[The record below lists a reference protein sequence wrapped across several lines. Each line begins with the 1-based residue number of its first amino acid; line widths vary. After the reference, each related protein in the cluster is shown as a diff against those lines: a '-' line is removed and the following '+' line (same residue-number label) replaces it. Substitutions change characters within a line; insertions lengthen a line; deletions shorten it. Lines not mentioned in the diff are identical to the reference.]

1 MSGSAPTGRFPRE
14 ARIRERWEFNRIH
27 QEAPSVHTG
36 SFTVLALPCLTGA
49 RPRLGCAISKKVG
62 GAVVRN
68 RVRRWIRETFRARQN
83 ELPPIDVVVVAKPE
97 AAQLPSLA
105 AVESE
110 LVPAMSAVGA
120 KAIAGQRRRGARP
133 ERKR

>member
-1 MSGSAPTGRFPRE
+1 MSRSGPTGRFPRE

-36 SFTVLALPCLTGA
+36 SFTVLALPCLAGA

-68 RVRRWIRETFRARQN
+68 RIRRWVREVFRARQQQ
-83 ELPPIDVVVVAKPE
+83 LPPVDLVVVAKPE
-97 AAQLPSLA
+97 AAALSALVNLEAELGPAFEQVA
-105 AVESE
+105 AR
-110 LVPAMSAVGA
+110 AMG
-120 KAIAGQRRRGARP
+120 GQRRRGKP
-133 ERKR
+133 ERKK